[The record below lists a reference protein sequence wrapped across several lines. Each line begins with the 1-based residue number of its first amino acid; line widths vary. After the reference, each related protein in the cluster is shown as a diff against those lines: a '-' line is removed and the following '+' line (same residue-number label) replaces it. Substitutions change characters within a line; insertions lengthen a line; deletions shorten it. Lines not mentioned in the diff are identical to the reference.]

1 MVRGDFADGDA
12 MAAALD
18 EHRDA
23 ERKAVEAEAA
33 QRVTFKLGELREI
46 ILALER
52 DLELAELKPVLKSGE
67 FRVRTAAINIAAR
80 NRPLIAKLKAKESA
94 AVAKRAGRR
103 GAQSN
108 AGTASD

>member
-1 MVRGDFADGDA
+1 MARGDFADGDA
-12 MAAALD
+12 MQSALAEHAAKKQAT
-18 EHRDA
+18 
-23 ERKAVEAEAA
+23 VEAEAA
-33 QRVTFKLGELREI
+33 QRVVIKRGELREI

-94 AVAKRAGRR
+94 VPSKRAGRR
-103 GAQSN
+103 AQSS
-108 AGTASD
+108 AVKAKD